1 MTKLADLAARPPIEI
16 PARHGESGMQHVE
29 HVDDK
34 KHQDCLWYAPQYVST
49 LRVWS
54 LALSC
59 LPVHSLV
66 THTATWYSGLHTA
79 FGGLHDIC

>member
-1 MTKLADLAARPPIEI
+1 MYACDQVTKLADLAACPPIQI
-16 PARHGESGMQHVE
+16 PARHGESSMQHVE
-29 HVDDK
+29 HVDDIE
-34 KHQDCLWYAPQYVST
+34 HQDCLWYAPQYVST

-66 THTATWYSGLHTA
+66 TRLATL
-79 FGGLHDIC
+79 